1 MKQTNP
7 SSNPFVIGTSGQ
19 IDHGKTTLVKALT
32 GVDTDRFI
40 DEKIGE
46 HWAVDETPE
55 SFSRLMQHIAT
66 TPRFKPHFERALSDW
81 RLYSKS
87 EGVVVADIGAGV
99 GWTSAFLCNLP
110 TVKKIYIIEPS
121 LERFNKI
128 EHVLRHFNCDFN
140 KIKLIRNDFKNFT
153 LPEKIDIFILS
164 ASLHHCLNSE
174 MENLFNNI
182 KKNLSENSYFQY
194 NNYLGKNVKV
204 KFVPKVVIINEH
216 FINKIVFLKR
226 YLFYFLSL
234 LRLKKPKYDWNNNKV
249 GPGNWNAYNF
259 HDNEHHR
266 TKDEVTNI
274 FKDHGFDYKIHVHND
289 SLLDKSIYKNKINF
303 LKPLYYYYAILT
315 LKKK

>member
-1 MKQTNP
+1 KKDKFSLP
-7 SSNPFVIGTSGQ
+7 KKS
-19 IDHGKTTLVKALT
+19 
-32 GVDTDRFI
+32 I
-40 DEKIGE
+40 DEKLPK
-46 HWAVDETPE
+46 HWNIDDKHEN
-55 SFSRLMQHIAT
+55 FNHLLNHIYIT
-66 TPRFKPHFERALSDW
+66 TNFCKFFFKSIDQDLFAPKKEKL
-81 RLYSKS
+81 
-87 EGVVVADIGAGV
+87 VVADIGAGV